1 MRIAFYTSRASHLR
15 PGESGDRVYVPRLLA
30 GLRTRGHRVDVVSEI
45 GVYDFWR
52 GRVSSGRLLVE
63 VLAARR
69 RMRRFRPHAWL
80 VYGTSMSY
88 PDLFAWWQRPRRYVL
103 LNASK
108 GDVRRLPRRW
118 RRAFAL
124 AHRRS
129 LARADFVLASWPRN
143 ADRLR
148 SLGVAGDRLGVL
160 PAAVETWETVPSQTE
175 ARERLGL
182 RRDMAVILCV
192 ARLPAP
198 RGDGRPWKTEWVLE
212 LLQEMAA
219 APLPPGT
226 VLLHVGDGPG
236 RGRVEE
242 HAAALGLDGRVR
254 LAGAVGHS
262 EVPWMYA
269 ACDLF
274 AYVCSSDRPWHAAL
288 EAQACGRPVVT
299 LRSPST
305 EMTVEDGRTGLLAD
319 SREEFRAGLAALAG
333 DRPRC
338 AAMGRAAS
346 EYVTRCHS
354 VEARVREVERL
365 LMAKGGCNAIG

>member
-1 MRIAFYTSRASHLR
+1 MRIAFYTSRASSLR

-30 GLRTRGHRVDVVSEI
+30 GLRARGHHVEVVSQI

-52 GRVSSGRLLVE
+52 GRVSSGRLLAE
-63 VLAARR
+63 ALAARR

-88 PDLFAWWQRPRRYVL
+88 PDLFTWWQRPRRYVL
-103 LNASK
+103 LGASK

-129 LARADFVLASWPRN
+129 LTRADLVLASWPRN

-148 SLGVAGDRLGVL
+148 SLGVAGERLRVV
-160 PAAVETWETVPSQTE
+160 PAAVETWKAVPSQTE

-182 RRDMAVILCV
+182 PRDAPVILCV
-192 ARLPAP
+192 ARLPEP
-198 RGDGRPWKTEWVLE
+198 RADGRPWKTEWVLE
-212 LLQEMAA
+212 LLEEIAA
-219 APLPPGT
+219 APLPPAT

-242 HAAALGLDGRVR
+242 LSVALGLDGRVR

-274 AYVCSSDRPWHAAL
+274 AYVSSSDRPWHAAL

-299 LRSPST
+299 LRAPST

-319 SREEFRAGLAALAG
+319 SREDFRASLAALAG

-338 AAMGRAAS
+338 AAMGRAAR
-346 EYVTRCHS
+346 EYVTRRHS
-354 VEARVREVERL
+354 VETRVREVEQL
-365 LMAKGGCNAIG
+365 LVAAGAEGGV